1 MIWFSLTFFKVVLM
15 RCSTCSLICLVNICG
30 NAISVKIQP
39 RWWWRT
45 GKAGVLQFKEAQTV
59 RCDGA
64 CCSPWYHKELD
75 TTEQL
80 NHNNVIL
87 GGTVERISLS
97 MQEMPV
103 PSLGQEDPLEEE
115 MDIHS
120 SILAWKIP
128 WQTEEPGRLQSLGSQ
143 RVRYDS
149 VIEHMQYPR

>member
-1 MIWFSLTFFKVVLM
+1 MIWFSLTFFKVVLK
-15 RCSTCSLICLVNICG
+15 RWSTCSLTCLVNICG

-45 GKAGVLQFKEAQTV
+45 GKAGVLQFKESQTV
-59 RCDGA
+59 RCDWA

-75 TTEQL
+75 TIEQL

-87 GGTVERISLS
+87 GGTVVKN
-97 MQEMPV
+97 QPV
-103 PSLGQEDPLEEE
+103 NAGDA
-115 MDIHS
+115 S
-120 SILAWKIP
+120 SIPGSGRSPGGGNGYPLQYCLKNSM
-128 WQTEEPGRLQSLGSQ
+128 TEEPGRLQSLGSQ